1 MALRV
6 RSHRRWLAASLA
18 GVAVASVLLGAF
30 AAPRLQSA
38 PPSEP
43 PPIAAGTRPDLI
55 VLLARGVDKAGSV
68 VGLPGGGGPSRD
80 LGTTGFDPA
89 FAVTSSGDRIFVASG
104 LDQDGVLRT
113 IDALTGEEIR
123 SVPFTDRWRNTLP
136 AYFDVLTVSSDDRW
150 LYALS
155 FQAVGAERDGYY
167 FRVFDIDRGQFLPE
181 VIPLSDCV
189 GGLALPGPTD
199 LEIACPH
206 SGVLLTTSIGASADV
221 GVIASTDVS
230 NLGIAGA
237 ARLPG
242 SGGTLVL
249 TSEGKVVRVDGEG
262 VNLLFETDGALPP
275 TFDGLAVSPDGQTV
289 YIARGST
296 GGGVIASIKAF
307 DMAGNDL
314 ASSSL
319 ADPAWTMT
327 ISKDGR
333 HLVLP
338 AHEADAV
345 MILDAKTLQE
355 VDRLDVA
362 GGPVQVI
369 AP

>member
-1 MALRV
+1 MGLRIGT
-6 RSHRRWLAASLA
+6 RHRWLATSLA
-18 GVAVASVLLGAF
+18 GVAVACVFLVAF
-30 AAPRLQSA
+30 ATLRLQS
-38 PPSEP
+38 PPVTEP
-43 PPIAAGTRPDLI
+43 PFVAAGTTPDLI
-55 VLLARGVDKAGSV
+55 VLLAKGVDKPGSV
-68 VGLPGGGGPSRD
+68 VGLPGGGGATRD

-89 FAVTSSGDRIFVASG
+89 FAMTSSTDRIFVASG
-104 LDQDGVLRT
+104 LDQDGVLQT
-113 IDALTGEEIR
+113 IDARTGEQ
-123 SVPFTDRWRNTLP
+123 SGKVPFIDRWRNTLP

-155 FQAVGAERDGYY
+155 FQAIGAERDGYY
-167 FRVFDIDRGQFLPE
+167 FRIFDIARGQFLPE

-199 LEIACPH
+199 LEVACPH
-206 SGVLLTTSIGASADV
+206 SGVLLTTSIGASADI
-221 GVIASTDVS
+221 GVIASTDIS
-230 NLGIAGA
+230 NSGIAGA

-242 SGGTLVL
+242 ARGTLVL

-289 YIARGST
+289 YVARGST
-296 GGGVIASIKAF
+296 GGGVIASIKAY
-307 DMAGNDL
+307 DLAGKEL

-319 ADPAWTMT
+319 ADPAWTMA

-333 HLVLP
+333 HLLLP

-355 VDRLDVA
+355 VDRLNVPGA
-362 GGPVQVI
+362 PVQVI
-369 AP
+369 EP